1 MEGMMNNS
9 TFAVFT
15 VALLAVTVSLGIA
28 AVPQLISLQGKLT
41 DVSGTPVPDGTY
53 QVTFTIYDSEIG
65 GDSKWSEIN
74 PAVVAVDGAFDVL
87 LGSINPIH
95 NSVFSDEGRW
105 LGITLA
111 GDDEMTPRWRIGS
124 APFAQRVSTIDGS
137 AGGTISG
144 AVTLNGRV
152 DVGLDSVGV
161 SIDLHNGSG
170 LPTVTIFN
178 AEQNGGGIY
187 LNDENGVSQI
197 LMYPDPDGSG
207 ARMYIDGGMII
218 TGTAVTG
225 ILEITGGS
233 DLAEPFAISDSV
245 SLPVGALVV
254 IDDKNPGELKMS
266 AVPYDRRV
274 AGVVSGA
281 GGINPG
287 LTLKQGNVPGN
298 GRNIALTGWVYALAT
313 ASNGGIIPGDL
324 LTTSKLPGYAMKAT
338 DKGRRDGA
346 VVGKAMTALEKGEG
360 LILVLVNLQ

>member
-1 MEGMMNNS
+1 
-9 TFAVFT
+9 
-15 VALLAVTVSLGIA
+15 
-28 AVPQLISLQGKLT
+28 
-41 DVSGTPVPDGTY
+41 
-53 QVTFTIYDSEIG
+53 
-65 GDSKWSEIN
+65 
-74 PAVVAVDGAFDVL
+74 
-87 LGSINPIH
+87 
-95 NSVFSDEGRW
+95 
-105 LGITLA
+105 
-111 GDDEMTPRWRIGS
+111 
-124 APFAQRVSTIDGS
+124 
-137 AGGTISG
+137 
-144 AVTLNGRV
+144 
-152 DVGLDSVGV
+152 
-161 SIDLHNGSG
+161 
-170 LPTVTIFN
+170 
-178 AEQNGGGIY
+178 
-187 LNDENGVSQI
+187 
-197 LMYPDPDGSG
+197 MYPDPDGSG

-298 GRNIALTGWVYALAT
+298 GRNIALTGRVYALAT